1 MNKYHTK
8 FFSILLLALFILLV
22 PATSLAAYDAGA
34 HKRDYINR
42 WVARVEKQV
51 ARMMERYCKQFTRYE
66 ERYGSNVPAFCE
78 EEPDE
83 PEPSPSQS
91 PSPSPIPS
99 PSPSPSP
106 TPAVNIVLSEV
117 YYDVDDLHGEETANE
132 WVEVRNNNDV
142 EANVSGF
149 VVADGNSSDVF
160 PDGTVIPANG
170 YLLVTNNSS
179 TTSFWTIPSGT
190 SVVALGSLI
199 GNGLATG
206 GDVVYLKDASAVV
219 VDAVSWGSSTAA
231 FDPAVPGVAEGLSIA
246 RADSSTD
253 TNTAG
258 DWVALAVPT
267 PG

>member
-83 PEPSPSQS
+83 PEPSPSQSPSPSPNPSPSISPSSSPSPSPSPTPSPS

-206 GDVVYLKDASAVV
+206 GDVVYLKDASAGGG
-219 VDAVSWGSSTAA
+219 DAVT
-231 FDPAVPGVAEGLSIA
+231 L
-246 RADSSTD
+246 
-253 TNTAG
+253 
-258 DWVALAVPT
+258 
-267 PG
+267 